1 MRRWMPAALILAGLA
16 ALVGY
21 TLGDVLDPGN
31 GRLPGRDSGNGY
43 VWELFT
49 RSTLSQSLLPHWN
62 PYLFAGA
69 PHLADPQTNVFYPP
83 AMLLRWLPLPLFFGW
98 MMALHLWL
106 MGAGTLFLC
115 RAIGLGWTAGA
126 AAAAAVTLG
135 GAVGTSLYEG
145 HLLLIYSTAWYP
157 WALAFAVLSLQRGR
171 VLPHPGL
178 VVVLALQF
186 LAGYLQGS
194 LYIVGAVCFYYAYS
208 VAWPETACAVPAGCF
223 RSASSR
229 WPASLRSA

>member
-157 WALAFAVLSLQRGR
+157 WALAFAVSRCGEAAFFLTRGSSWCWR
-171 VLPHPGL
+171 CSFSQDTCK
-178 VVVLALQF
+178 A
-186 LAGYLQGS
+186 ACTS
-194 LYIVGAVCFYYAYS
+194 WARS
-208 VAWPETACAVPAGCF
+208 VSTTRTASRGPKTACAVPAGCF